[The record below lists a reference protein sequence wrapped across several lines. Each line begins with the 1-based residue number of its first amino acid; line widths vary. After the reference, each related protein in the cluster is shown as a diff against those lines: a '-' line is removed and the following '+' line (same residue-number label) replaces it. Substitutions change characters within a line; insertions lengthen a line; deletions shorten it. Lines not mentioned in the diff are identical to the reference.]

1 MSQKAEKVVEPLQPA
16 VVEISLSQSVVWEEQ
31 KIERLSLNFGGLS
44 GEDILDVESEFM
56 DFIEGQKNVIVAFK
70 TSHPSY
76 LAVLAA
82 KAAGVHPNLMK
93 KLRAKDF
100 LKVTGAAKNFLFN
113 LG

>member
-1 MSQKAEKVVEPLQPA
+1 MSQKAEKVELLTS

-31 KIERLSLNFGGLS
+31 KIEKLSLNFRDLS
-44 GEDILDVESEFM
+44 GDDILNVESEFI
-56 DFIEGQKNVIVAFK
+56 DFIEGQKHVFVAFK
-70 TSHPSY
+70 TDHPSY

-100 LKVTGAAKNFLFN
+100 LKVTGAAKRFLSSSV
-113 LG
+113 

>member
-1 MSQKAEKVVEPLQPA
+1 MSNKTKETELQSP
-16 VVEISLSQSVVWEEQ
+16 VVEITLSRSVIWEDE
-31 KIERLSLNFGGLS
+31 KIEKLSLNFESLS
-44 GEDILDVESEFM
+44 GDDLLDVESEFM
-56 DFIEGQKNVIVAFK
+56 DFIQGQKNVFVAFK
-70 TSHPSY
+70 ANHPAY

-100 LKVTGAAKNFLFN
+100 LKATGAAKDFLSD